1 MTHHI
6 DLDSVVLSSGAHSDR
21 DDGTC
26 LLEAAAWWAGEPHSD
41 QPGCVSP
48 VLAGFGRSWSDGMR
62 SDEERASLRQYI
74 PLLVGTAGDRDA
86 DERRAWMAADW
97 LVRICAPTWLR
108 RAGLA
113 DLAER
118 LASLQ
123 PMTSTQYAN
132 SVMDEIIAA
141 SGVATDAGRTAM
153 SGANRMYND
162 DAWAALEA
170 TAIVAAEEAAWECA
184 VGAGIGSAAADYAAT
199 SARGAINVLTARG
212 VTLGDLEPTIQELQ
226 RSAHDLLA
234 RMIAG

>member
-48 VLAGFGRSWSDGMR
+48 VLAGFGRSWNDGMR

-97 LVRICAPTWLR
+97 LVRTCAPTWLR
-108 RAGLA
+108 RAGLD
-113 DLAER
+113 DLAGR
-118 LASLQ
+118 LAGLRPVTDRDYAERVLLEIAGVAEAAEIAGRAAMS
-123 PMTSTQYAN
+123 YAN
-132 SVMDEIIAA
+132 TVYSAAA
-141 SGVATDAGRTAM
+141 SAAM
-153 SGANRMYND
+153 A
-162 DAWAALEA
+162 A
-170 TAIVAAEEAAWECA
+170 TAVGAAVDAAWEGAFVESA
-184 VGAGIGSAAADYAAT
+184 VAVDADNAAI
-199 SARGAINVLTARG
+199 SARGAISVLTARG